1 MHKKIGAALA
11 GTGIVLATSGC
22 GLLFG
27 GGGGGAA
34 GGPLSD
40 LNPVDLIAEA
50 VNNTETVDSYTATME
65 MSGSMSGVSL
75 DMNSD
80 IEYTASP
87 EPTVKMEST
96 SQGTASTIL
105 MRGSEM
111 VMQSDMPG
119 APPGGPE
126 WIRMDLGQMG
136 EQGGNAGAQDP
147 LAEVEKLLA
156 AQDVQ
161 EEGSADVNGV
171 ETTRYS
177 GTYSTEEALQELDP
191 DAQEAARQV
200 YDQSGVSEVS
210 FEVFVDGDGMPRRVT
225 TDAGGTVTS
234 SIDFTSFNE
243 PVTVEWPSEDQIGD
257 FDSMM
262 DDMMGDMPSTGD
274 LEDFD
279 Y

>member
-1 MHKKIGAALA
+1 MHKKISAALA

-27 GGGGGAA
+27 GGGGGGAA

-40 LNPVDLIAEA
+40 LNPVDLVAEA
-50 VNNTETVDSYTATME
+50 VNNTEAVDSYTATME

-75 DMNSD
+75 DMTSD
-80 IEYTASP
+80 IEYTATP

-96 SQGTASTIL
+96 TQGTTSTIL

-126 WIRMDLGQMG
+126 WLRMDLGQMG
-136 EQGGNAGAQDP
+136 EQGGGAGAQDP

-191 DAQEAARQV
+191 EAQEAARQV

-262 DDMMGDMPSTGD
+262 DDMMGDVPS
-274 LEDFD
+274 

>member
-1 MHKKIGAALA
+1 MHKKFSAALA

-27 GGGGGAA
+27 GGGGGGAA
-34 GGPLSD
+34 GGPMSD

-50 VNNTETVDSYTATME
+50 VNNTESVDSYTATME
-65 MSGSMSGVSL
+65 MGGSMSGVSL

-80 IEYTASP
+80 IEYTATP

-96 SQGTASTIL
+96 SNGTSSTIL

-119 APPGGPE
+119 AAPGGPE
-126 WIRMDLGQMG
+126 WLRMDLSQMG

-147 LAEVEKLLA
+147 LAEVEKLMA
-156 AQDVQ
+156 ANDVQ

-191 DAQEAARQV
+191 EAQEAARQV

-210 FEVFVDGDGMPRRVT
+210 FEVFVDGDGLPRRVT

-243 PVTVEWPSEDQIGD
+243 PVDVEWPSEDQIGD

-262 DDMMGDMPSTGD
+262 DDMMGDLPETGD
-274 LEDFD
+274 VPS